1 MSYTWAALALG
12 VATAYFLYLYGRA
25 KAGTLPL
32 NGVTGLRT
40 GATMRNPAVWRD
52 THQRY
57 AAVFLIDAV
66 LFGLGAGT
74 LVTLPGVLKQQAG
87 ALEWISLSIVVVI
100 VLVAVTTIVGGALA
114 HNYAKS
120 IQG

>member
-1 MSYTWAALALG
+1 MSYIWAALALG
-12 VATAYFLYLYGRA
+12 VVTAYFLYLYGRA

-32 NGVTGLRT
+32 NGVVGLRT
-40 GATMRNPAVWRD
+40 GATMRNAAVWRD

-57 AAVFLIDAV
+57 AAVFFVDAV

-87 ALEWISLSIVVVI
+87 SLEWISLSIVVI
-100 VLVAVTTIVGGALA
+100 MVLIGATTFIGGVLA